1 MEMQRKI
8 AASLAEGEGNGA
20 PEPDSTTGD
29 QCVFTFQIHISTS
42 FQKRQTTLT

>member
-1 MEMQRKI
+1 MEMQREI

-20 PEPDSTTGD
+20 PESDSTAGD
-29 QCVFTFQIHISTS
+29 QSVFPYQIHISTS